1 MKNFHPWQIKVFKF
15 FILILSFVPTLLV
28 CTDIYRAYDANS
40 MIGVASNGFLLMGSL
55 YLFGYTGSYLY
66 SGNIAGSFTDF
77 LFYPRYYL
85 KTPPVITTRQH
96 GLITAGKYELAEK
109 ELFELREKNPASPEV
124 TILLGDLH
132 AGIFNDPQQGIADI
146 MFFRRKRH
154 LRHHELNL
162 QIMMRCTD
170 FLLAA
175 NQPAQAVELLESEIK
190 IPFVYTRRERNV
202 LRRRIEIL
210 KTQLT

>member
-1 MKNFHPWQIKVFKF
+1 MKNFHPWQIKIFK
-15 FILILSFVPTLLV
+15 LIVLIISFLPTVWICSGIFQSQSVLGVLCYAPLLV
-28 CTDIYRAYDANS
+28 VSLYFYGI
-40 MIGVASNGFLLMGSL
+40 VASL
-55 YLFGYTGSYLY
+55 LY
-66 SGNIAGSFTDF
+66 SGTFAGNFTDF

-175 NQPAQAVELLESEIK
+175 NQLAQAVELLESEIK
-190 IPFVYTRRERNV
+190 IPFVYTKRERNV

>member
-1 MKNFHPWQIKVFKF
+1 MKNFHPWQIKIVKLI
-15 FILILSFVPTLLV
+15 ILIISFLPTVWICTWIFQSKSVLSVLSYAPLLV
-28 CTDIYRAYDANS
+28 VSLYFYGI
-40 MIGVASNGFLLMGSL
+40 VASL
-55 YLFGYTGSYLY
+55 LY
-66 SGNIAGSFTDF
+66 SGTFAGNFTDF

-175 NQPAQAVELLESEIK
+175 NQIAQAVELLESEIK
-190 IPFVYTRRERNV
+190 IPFVYTKRERNV

-210 KTQLT
+210 KAQLT

>member
-1 MKNFHPWQIKVFKF
+1 MKNFHPWQIKIVKLI
-15 FILILSFVPTLLV
+15 ILIISFLPTVWICTGIFQSKSVLGVLSYAPLLV
-28 CTDIYRAYDANS
+28 VSLYFYGI
-40 MIGVASNGFLLMGSL
+40 VASL
-55 YLFGYTGSYLY
+55 LY
-66 SGNIAGSFTDF
+66 SGTFAGNFTDF

-124 TILLGDLH
+124 TLLLGDLH

-190 IPFVYTRRERNV
+190 IPFVYTKRERNV

>member
-1 MKNFHPWQIKVFKF
+1 VWVCTGIFQSKSV
-15 FILILSFVPTLLV
+15 LSVLSYAPLLV
-28 CTDIYRAYDANS
+28 VSLYFYGI
-40 MIGVASNGFLLMGSL
+40 VASL
-55 YLFGYTGSYLY
+55 LY
-66 SGNIAGSFTDF
+66 SGTFAGNFTDF

-170 FLLAA
+170 FLLAI

-190 IPFVYTRRERNV
+190 IPFVYTKRERNV

>member
-1 MKNFHPWQIKVFKF
+1 MRNFYPWQIKVFK
-15 FILILSFVPTLLV
+15 LIVLIISFLPTVWICTWIFQSKSVLSVLSYAPVLV
-28 CTDIYRAYDANS
+28 VSLYFYGI
-40 MIGVASNGFLLMGSL
+40 VASL
-55 YLFGYTGSYLY
+55 LY
-66 SGNIAGSFTDF
+66 SGTFAGNFTDF

-124 TILLGDLH
+124 AMMLADLH
-132 AGIFNDPQQGIADI
+132 AEIFNDPQQGIADI

-190 IPFVYTRRERNV
+190 IPFVYTKRERNV
-202 LRRRIEIL
+202 LRQRIEIL

>member
-1 MKNFHPWQIKVFKF
+1 MKNFHPWQIKIVKLI
-15 FILILSFVPTLLV
+15 ILIISFLPTVWICTWIFQSKSVLSVLSYAPLLV
-28 CTDIYRAYDANS
+28 VSLYFYGI
-40 MIGVASNGFLLMGSL
+40 VASL
-55 YLFGYTGSYLY
+55 LY
-66 SGNIAGSFTDF
+66 SGTFAGNFTDF

-190 IPFVYTRRERNV
+190 IPFVYTKRERNV

-210 KTQLT
+210 KAQLT